1 MWVNFLTSSRLFQMF
16 IWKMSTSQKSWLPF
30 TYDSGTFSLNL
41 EVRWDCINIHV
52 FPLLSPVTP
61 FCERWSPPYLT
72 SYTECFPNELMGSV
86 SLAAST
92 PSTFSLSSVCLCN
105 ALWTQVSACDH
116 GVSGPE
122 SRLSIFWWGRQTVH
136 FYKPSENDIPEK
148 VLRTGKKLQVWQLC

>member
-16 IWKMSTSQKSWLPF
+16 IWKTSTSQKSWLPF

-72 SYTECFPNELMGSV
+72 SYIECFPDELMGSAC
-86 SLAAST
+86 LAAST
-92 PSTFSLSSVCLCN
+92 PSAFSLSISVLMWCTLDPDICL
-105 ALWTQVSACDH
+105 WPWSVRPRKQV
-116 GVSGPE
+116 
-122 SRLSIFWWGRQTVH
+122 VH
-136 FYKPSENDIPEK
+136 ILVRKTDRAF
-148 VLRTGKKLQVWQLC
+148 L